1 MKHYINNEIHKTGD
15 AVTMNGIKYIN
26 CTDAWFKKHGAIE
39 VVEIKDEGVSGLYTI
54 DDEGNAVEPYTD
66 QVIKHTE
73 TYTDEEGNEQ
83 TYEWDESVAHKY
95 FEYVGKPQGRTIEE
109 AKAEKIAEIEAY
121 DTSDAV
127 NGFTLGGQQMWL
139 SLEERKNMRQSLIAL
154 KAQEIETFT
163 YWNGLIPIT
172 MPVAQFEAIMN
183 AVEVYA
189 LQCFNVTAQHK
200 AIVAELG
207 TIAEVDAFDVT
218 VGYPDKLA
226 F

>member
-1 MKHYINNEIHKTGD
+1 MKYYIEGKIHKTGD
-15 AVTMNGIKYIN
+15 TVTLDGVIYRN
-26 CTDAWFKKHGAIE
+26 CTDDWLKRHGAIE
-39 VVEIKDEGVSGLYTI
+39 VVEIDEDGDSGLYTI
-54 DDEGNAVEPYTD
+54 DEEGNPIEPYTD

-73 TYTDEEGNEQ
+73 TYTDEESNEQ
-83 TYEWDESVAHKY
+83 TYEWTEPVPHGY
-95 FEYVGKPQGRTIEE
+95 FLYVGKPQGRTIED
-109 AKAEKIAEIEAY
+109 AKREKIAEIEAY
-121 DTSDAV
+121 DTSNSV

-154 KAQEIETFT
+154 KAQGIETFT

-172 MPVAQFEAIMN
+172 MPVVQFESIMN

-200 AIVAELG
+200 AMIEEL
-207 TIAEVDAFDVT
+207 TSIEEIDAFDVT
-218 VGYPDKLA
+218 IGYPVKLE

>member
-1 MKHYINNEIHKTGD
+1 MYGRLNEGKIEYFKPYKGGLLLNGKIIINATEAQYNEAGWYAIETVDDVGKDHIEDDVLLHYIGIERTLDMAKQQKTWEID
-15 AVTMNGIKYIN
+15 
-26 CTDAWFKKHGAIE
+26 
-39 VVEIKDEGVSGLYTI
+39 S
-54 DDEGNAVEPYTD
+54 
-66 QVIKHTE
+66 
-73 TYTDEEGNEQ
+73 
-83 TYEWDESVAHKY
+83 
-95 FEYVGKPQGRTIEE
+95 
-109 AKAEKIAEIEAY
+109 Y
-121 DTSDAV
+121 DRSEAV

-163 YWNGLIPIT
+163 YWNGLVPIT

-207 TIAEVDAFDVT
+207 TIEEVNAFDVAI
-218 VGYPDKLA
+218 GYPKKLA